1 MPAPRLLRRCRR
13 LLAGGSAP
21 PGGGHP
27 LREQAR
33 RFTLAQ
39 TLVRG
44 FYAFLLYF
52 AVSGC
57 SHFGD
62 YLMRRVDA
70 PLWPVAWL
78 PRLHGTA
85 GVRLLLAGYTLTNLL
100 GAFFAAS
107 RTVRAAVFLGMLEF
121 AALTNSFGKIGH
133 SLHGLVLVSGLF
145 VLLPPGWT
153 LPAAC
158 APRALRQQVL
168 LVVWLAGAALL
179 LTYTMSGLS
188 KLGGAGVQLLH
199 GEPNVFLPGAFG
211 AHIAQRLLQ
220 SGSQSTLGDWIIHHP
235 DLTWPLMPA
244 AVAVETAAFLAA
256 FRPALGRPLAAL
268 LIVFHVG
275 TYFTMTIIFP
285 QSCFLLALF
294 FFASPFEPANLRWQ
308 TVLFALPFA
317 HKLRSLWLSGRLHLP
332 IDTP

>member
-1 MPAPRLLRRCRR
+1 MSASLLLRRCRR
-13 LLAGGSAP
+13 FLAGGSGLA
-21 PGGGHP
+21 GGSHP
-27 LREQAR
+27 LREQSR
-33 RFTLAQ
+33 RFTAAQ

-62 YLMRRVDA
+62 YLKRPVYA

-78 PRLHGTA
+78 PLLHGTA
-85 GVRLLLAGYTLTNLL
+85 GVRLLLAVYTATNLL
-100 GAFFAAS
+100 GVFFVAS
-107 RTVRAAVFLGMLEF
+107 RVVRVAAFLGLLEF

-133 SLHGLVLVSGLF
+133 SLHGLVLVAGLL

-153 LPAAC
+153 RPTALAS
-158 APRALRQQVL
+158 RALRQRTL

-188 KLGGAGVQLLH
+188 KLGGAVVQSLR
-199 GEPNVFLPGAFG
+199 GEPNAFLPGAFG

-235 DLTWPLMPA
+235 YFTWPLMPA
-244 AVAVETAAFLAA
+244 AVVIETGAFLAA
-256 FRPALGRPLAAL
+256 FRPALGRPVAAL
-268 LIVFHVG
+268 LVVFHVG
-275 TYFTMTIIFP
+275 TYFTMTIVFP
-285 QSCFLLALF
+285 QSCLLLALF
-294 FFASPFEPANLRWQ
+294 FFASPLEPGNLRWQ
-308 TVLFALPFA
+308 NVFFALPFA
-317 HKLRSLWLSGRLHLP
+317 HKIRSVWRSKRRAPG
-332 IDTP
+332 D